1 MSSDLEQLTKDPA
14 QINAEVF
21 RNASMQIRQIL
32 DYAVNNRKVKY
43 VLTY

>member
-1 MSSDLEQLTKDPA
+1 LELEQLTKDPA

-21 RNASMQIRQIL
+21 INASIQIKRIL
-32 DYAVNNRKVKY
+32 NYALNNRKVKY